1 MMEEAKI
8 YEALREIFADVFLRD
23 DIPLSAS
30 LTAEDV
36 SGWNSFKQVE
46 ILMAAEERFGMRF
59 TSTEIDNFRSLGD
72 LVEAVARH
80 IGPAARAIRPPQSGR
95 PSD

>member
-1 MMEEAKI
+1 MMEEAEI
-8 YEALREIFADVFLRD
+8 YEVLREIFADVFLRD

-46 ILMAAEERFGMRF
+46 IIMATEDRFGIRF
-59 TSTEIDNFRSLGD
+59 TSTEIDGFRNLGD
-72 LVEAVARH
+72 LVAAVARH
-80 IGPAARAIRPPQSGR
+80 IGSATPTIKPSQSGR
-95 PSD
+95 PS

>member
-1 MMEEAKI
+1 MMEEAEI
-8 YEALREIFADVFLRD
+8 YEVLREIFSDVFLRD

-46 ILMAAEERFGMRF
+46 IIMATEDRFGMRF
-59 TSTEIDNFRSLGD
+59 TSAEIDSFRNLGD
-72 LVEAVARH
+72 LVAAVARH
-80 IGPAARAIRPPQSGR
+80 IGSGAPTIKASQSGR
-95 PSD
+95 LS